1 MNTNI
6 SILIAEDDEG
16 HALLIKKN
24 LERAGITNEM
34 IHLKD
39 GKETL
44 EFFKRNNK
52 DSFVLL
58 LDIRMPKA
66 DGIEV
71 LTWLKNNPALK
82 KTPVIIITTT
92 DDPQEIERCYNLGC
106 TSYITKSINYDKF
119 VESIRQLGVYLKEV
133 EFVELKDGK

>member
-1 MNTNI
+1 MNKDI

-24 LERAGITNEM
+24 LERTGIKNKI
-34 IHLKD
+34 IHFRD
-39 GKETL
+39 GKEIL
-44 EFFKRNNK
+44 DFFNGNNET
-52 DSFVLL
+52 SFLLL
-58 LDIRMPKA
+58 LDIRMPKV

-71 LTWLKNNPALK
+71 LKTLKNDPVLK
-82 KTPVIIITTT
+82 KIPVIIITTT

-119 VESIRQLGVYLKEV
+119 VESIRQLGVYLKEAK
-133 EFVELKDGK
+133 FQELTNGK